1 MGPLQ
6 SIRIVEF
13 GGLGP
18 GPLCGMLLADMGA
31 QVTVI
36 ERPARN
42 AMQARLGGERGGNL
56 LNRGKRSLA
65 LDLKHAAGVALAR
78 QLVDGADV
86 LLEGNRPG
94 VMERLGLGPD
104 DCLARNPRLVYGRM
118 TGWGQSGPLAQ
129 AAGHDLNYV
138 ALSGVMPRSQ
148 RRGTTP
154 MVPGTLVG
162 DAPGGLALAFGIVC
176 AVLEARGSGRGQV
189 VDAAIVD
196 TTAYLGSL
204 LHWFTAAGQL
214 TADGPRLLQGDAPF
228 YDVYACADG
237 KYISL
242 GGLEPQFFRLLL
254 EKLELSD
261 VAPDSQYDE
270 ATWPALK
277 ERLATIFRQRPR
289 DAWCRLLEGSDVC
302 FAPVLDVD
310 EAAVHPHLVARG
322 TYARP
327 GGVLQAAP
335 APRFSRTASAA
346 PSAPTL
352 LGAHSDEVLAEL
364 GLDPAAVAV
373 LRAAGTVG

>member
-1 MGPLQ
+1 MGPLHG
-6 SIRIVEF
+6 IRIVEF

-18 GPLCGMLLADMGA
+18 GPLCGMILADMGA

-42 AMQARLGGERGGNL
+42 AMQARLGGESGNL

-78 QLVDGADV
+78 QLVDGADA

-94 VMERLGLGPD
+94 VMERLGLGPEE
-104 DCLARNPRLVYGRM
+104 CLARNPRLVYGRM
-118 TGWGQSGPLAQ
+118 TGWGQDGPLAP

-148 RRGTTP
+148 RRGVTP

-162 DAPGGLALAFGIVC
+162 DAPAGLALAFGIVC

-204 LHWFTAAGQL
+204 LHWFAAAGQL

-254 EKLELSD
+254 AKLELAD
-261 VAPDSQYDE
+261 VPPESQYDP

-277 ERLATIFRQRPR
+277 ARLAGIFRQRTQ
-289 DAWCRLLEGSDVC
+289 DEWCRLLEGSDVC

-310 EAAVHPHLVARG
+310 AAAVHPHLQARG
-322 TYARP
+322 TYARV

-335 APRFSRTASAA
+335 APRFSRTMAAA
-346 PSAPTL
+346 PAVPTP
-352 LGAHSDEVLAEL
+352 LGAHSDEILAGL
-364 GLDPAAVAV
+364 GLDAAAVAA